1 MRTFGI
7 RTALAAAAAFSC
19 AACFAQ
25 TQQCNSIQTVVGSG
39 RNAAYRTAVYEALV
53 QAASQVQGVS
63 LQDSRD
69 AFMDSTA
76 QLRKSKTDNAD
87 VSEVRE
93 SLKQTVSAKTKGRV
107 LSYRVT
113 GEKYI
118 TEMGLWF
125 IELEAKVPGQYTV
138 GLPEGNRRRMIAMPF
153 DSLTSTVE
161 VLGRTVKLGAS
172 CESIARRLNER
183 LSQTR
188 RFTMLD
194 RAFDAKVKAELSR
207 LNLDNASAGDAGR
220 SQQQLVTDYM
230 VTGTVKLYQPPKPVY
245 NQYIRSAT
253 AQDGPFLE
261 VAYSVILVPTSQLKW
276 AGRVVVPYSACG
288 GDTADAVVQSAFDA
302 AAGEV
307 CHEIVDNIY
316 PLRVTDKTTFELV
329 LNQGGDNYA
338 PGQVFDVMRQCREVI
353 DVTSNETLGASEEKV
368 ATIRITRVTPKMS
381 YAVVVEGST
390 IDQIEVGAV
399 VRRPQMVAAAGG
411 PAAGAPSQVQVNPD
425 GTVTPPWKK

>member
-39 RNAAYRTAVYEALV
+39 RNADYRTAVYEALV

-194 RAFDAKVKAELSR
+194 RAFDAKVKA
-207 LNLDNASAGDAGR
+207 G
-220 SQQQLVTDYM
+220 
-230 VTGTVKLYQPPKPVY
+230 
-245 NQYIRSAT
+245 I
-253 AQDGPFLE
+253 
-261 VAYSVILVPTSQLKW
+261 
-276 AGRVVVPYSACG
+276 VVPIYKTTKKDGKEIEEPCKP
-288 GDTADAVVQSAFDA
+288 DDIPNDKLDAVVNEIQSEAQADKFVEASAKESVRAKGMNRKNAIAKELKDR
-302 AAGEV
+302 E
-307 CHEIVDNIY
+307 DN
-316 PLRVTDKTTFELV
+316 K
-329 LNQGGDNYA
+329 
-338 PGQVFDVMRQCREVI
+338 
-353 DVTSNETLGASEEKV
+353 
-368 ATIRITRVTPKMS
+368 
-381 YAVVVEGST
+381 
-390 IDQIEVGAV
+390 
-399 VRRPQMVAAAGG
+399 
-411 PAAGAPSQVQVNPD
+411 
-425 GTVTPPWKK
+425 